1 MSYLMGDDYASSSSS
16 SSESEREGETGGVIR
31 ERNTRLR
38 DEKEGQDEE
47 EGVAQRLPSADYVL
61 SAVSASTASYLP
73 PTRSIKLHSAVQS
86 FDLTAKART
95 ERHQQDPE
103 EPQPQQRGREKVEGI
118 AGSGSNARKRPR
130 PTERPAALQPLAT
143 RERKDAKER
152 VKNQRVKG
160 QAGIGADFRSWKSET
175 EMTLRQQFD

>member
-1 MSYLMGDDYASSSSS
+1 MSYLIGHDYASSSS
-16 SSESEREGETGGVIR
+16 SSESEREGEASGGIH

-38 DEKEGQDEE
+38 DEEE
-47 EGVAQRLPSADYVL
+47 EQEEERAVTQRLPSADSVL

-73 PTRSIKLHSAVQS
+73 PNRCVKIQSAVQS
-86 FDLTAKART
+86 FDLTAEKRT
-95 ERHQQDPE
+95 ERHQQELE
-103 EPQPQQRGREKVEGI
+103 EPKQQQRGREEVEGI
-118 AGSGSNARKRPR
+118 AGSGSSARKRPR
-130 PTERPAALQPLAT
+130 PTEEPAALQPLAT

-175 EMTLRQQFD
+175 EMVLRQQFD